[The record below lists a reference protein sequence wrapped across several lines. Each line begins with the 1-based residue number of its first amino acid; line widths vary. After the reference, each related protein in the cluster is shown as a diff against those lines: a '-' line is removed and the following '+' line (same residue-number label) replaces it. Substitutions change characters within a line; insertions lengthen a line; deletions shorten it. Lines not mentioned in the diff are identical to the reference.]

1 MRVCV
6 CVDNLEGFLPC
17 VNELMALE
25 LGALNKGL
33 AALCANVHTGSV
45 GVEMLPHGR
54 VIPEH
59 LCAALK
65 ERRSS

>member
-1 MRVCV
+1 MSVCV
-6 CVDNLEGFLPC
+6 YNLEGFLPC

-33 AALCANVHTGSV
+33 AALCTDVHTGSV